1 MVIKSFKE
9 SHPLVLLLYFL
20 SIIILTIIQS
30 HYLVIIIG
38 FIACALLFYLTDH
51 SGFKKILKYLMLLI
65 LLITITNPLFVSE
78 GFDILYQ
85 NNFFTITKQALIYGF
100 VFSLMI
106 SSMLLIFNVA
116 RKYLTDSHI
125 IYLFGAMMPTLGL
138 VVSMSLN
145 LISRLKLQYQKI
157 KEANR
162 LMPYKNKL
170 AKQRDMIIILITYA
184 FESSLEMINSMNGRG
199 YGSHKRSSFHLYQFK
214 KDDLLKILIILSLDL
229 MVILGYF
236 NYYQDFYYY
245 PLVQVYHYQW
255 LDLFFMICFAVLIL
269 LPVFFKGG
277 KSYVSD

>member
-1 MVIKSFKE
+1 MVIKSFKD
-9 SHPLVLLLYFL
+9 SHPLVILLYFF

-38 FIACALLFYLTDH
+38 FIACVLLFYLTDDR
-51 SGFKKILKYLMLLI
+51 GFKKVLKYWFFLIFLL
-65 LLITITNPLFVSE
+65 TVTNPLFISE

-85 NNFFTITKQALIYGF
+85 NDFFTITKQALIYGF

-106 SSMLLIFNVA
+106 CSMLSIFNVA
-116 RKYLTDSHI
+116 KKYLVDSHI
-125 IYLFGAMMPTLGL
+125 IYLFGAITPTLGL
-138 VVSMSLN
+138 VISMSLN

-157 KEANR
+157 KEANQ
-162 LMPYKNKL
+162 LLPYKNKL
-170 AKQRDMIIILITYA
+170 AQQRDMIIILITYA

-199 YGSHKRSSFHLYQFK
+199 YGSRKRSSFHLYQFK

-229 MVILGYF
+229 MVVLGYF

-245 PLVQVYHYQW
+245 PFVQVYHYQE
-255 LDLFFMICFAVLIL
+255 LDIFFMICLVSLIL

-277 KSYVSD
+277 KCYVSD